1 MKESKL
7 LEMQNKIASMSNVVQ
22 QLINEVMNLRELSV
36 GTYETVKLLP
46 GYDKAIEELKSN
58 LAKKQEEKNSH
69 DAFVYKLVYFSILIY
84 LGLFFCQKVQFVTAD
99 LGRFIQNGAV
109 FFNEGLLLQSNHWYL
124 HLRILLR
131 VYDKKVQD

>member
-22 QLINEVMNLRELSV
+22 QLINEVMNLRELSE

-58 LAKKQEEKNSH
+58 LAKKQEEKKEK
-69 DAFVYKLVYFSILIY
+69 KLEV
-84 LGLFFCQKVQFVTAD
+84 
-99 LGRFIQNGAV
+99 
-109 FFNEGLLLQSNHWYL
+109 
-124 HLRILLR
+124 
-131 VYDKKVQD
+131 

>member
-7 LEMQNKIASMSNVVQ
+7 LEMQNKIASMSNIVQ

-58 LAKKQEEKNSH
+58 LAKKQEEKKEK
-69 DAFVYKLVYFSILIY
+69 KLEV
-84 LGLFFCQKVQFVTAD
+84 
-99 LGRFIQNGAV
+99 
-109 FFNEGLLLQSNHWYL
+109 
-124 HLRILLR
+124 
-131 VYDKKVQD
+131 